1 MPSTEYFRRQADL
14 CLRLSLIS
22 SDEEV
27 STRLILMAEEYK
39 AKAAASEVD
48 SKPQSGEAIQD
59 RSPDDKLEL
68 D

>member
-1 MPSTEYFRRQADL
+1 MPGIQYFRRQADL

-39 AKAAASEVD
+39 AKAAALEVD
-48 SKPQSGEAIQD
+48 AEPQSGEAIPD
-59 RSPDDKLEL
+59 RSLDDKLEL